1 MKYVMYTAIA
11 IKTNIWYLS
20 YFIKLISL
28 PAIFKFSKL
37 LLKISVIGKKMAI
50 PKSSIVTQRNE
61 DNKTIV
67 ISA

>member
-1 MKYVMYTAIA
+1 M
-11 IKTNIWYLS
+11 
-20 YFIKLISL
+20 SL

-61 DNKTIV
+61 DNKTRNIENLL
-67 ISA
+67 IPILIKILK